1 MIMLDFNNLSDE
13 RANELANLFAAWIEN
28 PETLQYS
35 NGKLFRSFVTLYV
48 NTPEELVIVTTL
60 FARNDLFDSQD

>member
-1 MIMLDFNNLSDE
+1 MIMLNFNNLSNE
-13 RANELANLFAAWIEN
+13 RADELANLFAAWVEN
-28 PETLQYS
+28 SETLQYS

-60 FARNDLFDSQD
+60 FAKNDLFDSQD